1 MKRYRLT
8 KSGVCDCML
17 PDDNGPWV
25 KYEDAEQAHREG
37 WEQGK
42 REAMEIAD
50 DKYTSYGIHGW
61 DDGVRAGEAIARDIA
76 TMEYKELTDES

>member
-25 KYEDAEQAHREG
+25 KYEDAEQAHRDATEDVAKAHKRG
-37 WEQGK
+37 WEQAK
-42 REAMEIAD
+42 REAFEIARTTQIG
-50 DKYTSYGIHGW
+50 YIQTT
-61 DDGVRAGEAIARDIA
+61 IAA
-76 TMEYKELTDES
+76 MGYKERTNG